1 MSLEALIKKCK
12 KNNRRAQEA
21 LYKEC
26 YKQVMGIC
34 MRYCANKE
42 EAEDCFQEAFIK
54 IFNQIN
60 KLRDHKSFWLW
71 MKRITIHTCIDGHRK
86 KVIVQDNVEAEYELA
101 NDHYEQLFDKMET
114 EEIIQ
119 VINLLPDGYKVVFNM
134 YVIEGYAHKEIA
146 EMLNI
151 AVGTSKSQLNKAKAL
166 LNKLLLK
173 DREHLIYEKADG
185 K

>member
-1 MSLEALIKKCK
+1 MSLESLIKKCK
-12 KNNRRAQEA
+12 RNNRKAQEA

-26 YKQVMGIC
+26 YRQVMGIC
-34 MRYCANKE
+34 MRYCVNKE
-42 EAEDCFQEAFIK
+42 EAEDCFQETFIK
-54 IFNQIN
+54 IFNQIK
-60 KLRDHKSFWLW
+60 KLKEPKAFWLW
-71 MKRITIHTCIDGHRK
+71 MKRITIHTCIDAQRK
-86 KVIVQDNVEAEYELA
+86 KYVIQDTVDTEIEIA

-119 VINLLPDGYKVVFNM
+119 VINLLPDGYKLVFNLN
-134 YVIEGYAHKEIA
+134 VIEGYAHKEIA
-146 EMLNI
+146 EMLDI
-151 AVGTSKSQLNKAKAL
+151 AIGTSKSQLNKAKVL